1 MCKITTMKN
10 LSDIQS
16 LIKSDLQKTDEILI
30 NRLSSNVALI
40 NQMSHYIIH
49 AGGKRLRPLL
59 LLLCARATGYQGTHH
74 YLMAVVIE
82 LIHTATLL
90 HDDIVDESSTRRGK
104 DTVNKVWGN
113 APSILVGDFLYS
125 RAFEIMIEPNLM
137 SIMYI
142 LSKTTN
148 NIAEGEVLQLL
159 NCQNAELTEIEY
171 YAVIKQKTA
180 CLFQAATQIGGL
192 LSDVNKTQETALKNY
207 GLHLGN
213 AFQIID
219 DVLDYESDAK
229 TIGKE
234 VGDDLSEGKT
244 TLPMIYALSHTSGN
258 DKQLLKN
265 AINQADNSK
274 IVQVIKILQSVK
286 AFDYTRNQA
295 YKSAQLAKQS
305 LNLIPNSDYKDAL
318 ILLCDLSLQRQS

>member
-1 MCKITTMKN
+1 MTAMES

-16 LIKSDLQKTDEILI
+16 LLKSDLQKTDDILI

-59 LLLCARATGYQGTHH
+59 LLLCARATKYQGTHH
-74 YLMAVVIE
+74 HLMAVVIE

-90 HDDIVDESSTRRGK
+90 HDDIVDESTTRRGK
-104 DTVNKVWGN
+104 NTVNEVWGN
-113 APSILVGDFLYS
+113 APSVLVGDFLYS
-125 RAFEIMIEPNLM
+125 RAFEMMVEPNSM
-137 SIMYI
+137 PIMHI

-159 NCQNAELTEIEY
+159 NRQNAELTETEY
-171 YAVIKQKTA
+171 YTVIERKTA
-180 CLFQAATQIGGL
+180 CLFQAATQIGGI
-192 LSDVNKTQETALKNY
+192 LSSVDKAQESALKDF

-229 TIGKE
+229 TMGKE

-244 TLPMIYALSHTSGN
+244 TLPMIYALAHTSG
-258 DKQLLKN
+258 DDRQLLED

-274 IVQVIKILQSVK
+274 IAQVIKILQSVK

-295 YKSAQLAKQS
+295 HKSAQLAKQS
-305 LNLIPNSDYKDAL
+305 LNLIPDSDYKDAL